1 MNTNRGPQRIDASL
15 EKLLGNLNAPSVD
28 VLDVIFRAW
37 GSIVGPD
44 LAEHTR
50 PGSIDGDLLTVTAD
64 DPTWAAEF
72 RWLEG
77 GGGAPRRSDRK
88 RSNPPPSRARFAGLL
103 RGLTATNHTPVTGK
117 IRGPCSAL
125 STSAM

>member
-1 MNTNRGPQRIDASL
+1 MNTNQGPRQIGASL

-28 VLDVIFRAW
+28 VVNVIFRSW
-37 GSIVGPD
+37 SSIVGPD

-72 RWLEG
+72 RWLEREVIARLAEATG
-77 GGGAPRRSDRK
+77 SDRI
-88 RSNPPPSRARFAGLL
+88 RRLHVRVSRG
-103 RGLTATNHTPVTGK
+103 
-117 IRGPCSAL
+117 S
-125 STSAM
+125 

>member
-28 VLDVIFRAW
+28 VLNVIFRAW

-72 RWLEG
+72 RWLEKEVVARLAEATG
-77 GGGAPRRSDRK
+77 SDRIH
-88 RSNPPPSRARFAGLL
+88 RLHVRFSRG
-103 RGLTATNHTPVTGK
+103 
-117 IRGPCSAL
+117 S
-125 STSAM
+125 

>member
-1 MNTNRGPQRIDASL
+1 MNTNQGPQRIDASL

-28 VLDVIFRAW
+28 DLDIIFRAW
-37 GSIVGPD
+37 SSIVGPD

-72 RWLEG
+72 RWLERRWWR
-77 GGGAPRRSDRK
+77 ARRSDRK
-88 RSNPPPSRARFAGLL
+88 RSNPPPSRAFRGVL
-103 RGLTATNHTPVTGK
+103 RV
-117 IRGPCSAL
+117 
-125 STSAM
+125 